1 MDIRTYESIDELE
14 RHARRLRSAYITG
27 LIRRA
32 YLRLFGSKARSEPT
46 DVQPSEVALERR

>member
-1 MDIRTYESIDELE
+1 MDIRTYESIDDLE

-32 YLRLFGSKARSEPT
+32 YSRLFGSNARSEPA
-46 DVQPSEVALERR
+46 DFEPSEVALERR

>member
-14 RHARRLRSAYITG
+14 LHARRLRSAYITG

-32 YLRLFGSKARSEPT
+32 YIRLFGSNARSEPV